1 MSNMSFSLSAQLRKS
16 GENVKR
22 LRKSGFIPAVVYGR
36 DVEAQPLSLSSLE
49 FSKVYRLAGESSIID
64 LSVSGKKAVNVLI
77 HDVSLHPVSGAPLH
91 ADFYQ
96 VNMDE
101 KIEANIPISFCGE
114 SLAVKALGGVLVK
127 ALDEVAVSCLPGNLP
142 RELQVDISALAT
154 FDDQIRVAD
163 ISLPEGVS
171 LVGDP
176 NVAVALVEPP
186 RSDEE
191 VASLDSEVIAD
202 VSKVE
207 GISKETAPSA

>member
-1 MSNMSFSLSAQLRKS
+1 MSFSLSAQLRKS

-22 LRKSGFIPAVVYGR
+22 LRKNGFIPAVVYGR

>member
-1 MSNMSFSLSAQLRKS
+1 MSFSLSAQLRKS